1 MKQAAGPRHDAANRE
16 AERRRVRLRRLQLAT
31 LAWFVSILLTGA
43 AWALGILE
51 VGFLEMGLLVL
62 IVLISLLFFHLA
74 LRSGWSRRFRDPS
87 MTLVHILFAIFIGLW
102 IIAKAGEGRTILLTL
117 FIMAAFFG
125 AFQLRQREFM
135 LVALVAVTGYTA
147 IVVHDIATQQITTST
162 QVVVLELAGFATL
175 MVWLA
180 WFGSYMANL
189 RRALSR
195 RNRELHEATERLRH
209 LAEHDE
215 LTGLPNRRR
224 LIARLEAAAQKSS
237 RDGSGFCIAVLDLDH
252 FKLVNDRHGHQA
264 GDDVLSEFARR
275 ATTVLRG
282 ADWLVRVDDTVAD
295 IGRFGGEEFLAI
307 LPDTDLSGAGLAAER
322 LRKAMADQPFT
333 TCDGPIECTVSIGLA
348 EHQPGEGI
356 HRTIARADEALYA
369 AKSGGR
375 NRVKT
380 A

>member
-1 MKQAAGPRHDAANRE
+1 MKQAAGPRHDAASRE

-51 VGFLEMGLLVL
+51 VGFVEMGLLVL
-62 IVLISLLFFHLA
+62 IVLASLLFFHLA
-74 LRSGWSRRFRDPS
+74 LRRGWSRGFKDPS
-87 MTLVHILFAIFIGLW
+87 MTLAHILFAIFIGLW

-135 LVALVAVTGYTA
+135 LVALVAVAGYTA
-147 IVVHDIATQQITTST
+147 IVVHDILTQQIQTST

-195 RNRELHEATERLRH
+195 RNRELQEATKRLRH

-224 LIARLEAAAQKSS
+224 LIAQLEDAAS
-237 RDGSGFCIAVLDLDH
+237 RSVKGGAAFCIAVLDLDH
-252 FKLVNDRHGHQA
+252 FKLINDRHGHQA
-264 GDDVLSEFARR
+264 GDQVLTQFACR
-275 ATTVLRG
+275 AAAVLRG
-282 ADWLVRVDDTVAD
+282 ADQLVRVDDTVAN

-307 LPDTDLSGAGLAAER
+307 LPDTDLSGGGLAAER
-322 LRKAMADQPFT
+322 LRKEISEKPFT
-333 TCDGPIECTVSIGLA
+333 TSDGPVECTVSIGVA
-348 EHQPGEGI
+348 EHQPGEGV

-369 AKSGGR
+369 AKNGGR